1 MGFGKG
7 LLMRSPA
14 RQSGHINLSVQCIG
28 KEVSLLVDSLAE
40 GEKWGNG
47 RGEVGVEGGGG

>member
-14 RQSGHINLSVQCIG
+14 RQSGHINLSVLCIG